1 MTRSFSRSAS
11 SIAILIMVAAIPAAA
26 CTAGQG
32 AVSSIPGSTTRASA
46 MVAPSAVPSP
56 RATPAATLAVLPE
69 GDSVGLTPGRY
80 AFPSRGINPAI
91 SFTVPSGWAGGSTL
105 VEKDYGDNGPAAPFM
120 WDWYFDHGFK
130 NPCTD
135 HTPVVPAAG
144 SGASGLLAVVAR
156 QPGIDPG
163 PIHGGS
169 VAGIKDVTVGG
180 HDGKYVDYTVTADPA
195 KCGNGQDGFWIWG
208 ACPPPVTVGCEDADS
223 GDRRWGASKGNH
235 ERAYAIDVDGT
246 IYTFFTAQPRRLLA
260 ADRAEFQRFLDSIK
274 FEPATS

>member
-120 WDWYFDHGFK
+120 WDWDFDHGFK

-135 HTPVVPAAG
+135 HTPVVPAVG
-144 SGASGLLAVVAR
+144 SGAAGLLGVIAN
-156 QPGIDPG
+156 QPGID
-163 PIHGGS
+163 
-169 VAGIKDVTVGG
+169 AGAIADATIGG
-180 HDGKYVDYTVTADPA
+180 HAGKSVDYTVTADPA
-195 KCGNGQDGFWIWG
+195 TCGNGEDGFWIWG
-208 ACPPPVTVGCEDADS
+208 TCPAPVTPGCENVT
-223 GDRRWGASKGNH
+223 GDRRYGASHGSS

-246 IYTFFTAQPRRLLA
+246 IVTFFTAQPADLLA
-260 ADRAEFQRFLDSIK
+260 ADRAEFQQLLDSIK
-274 FEPATS
+274 FEPAR